1 MKLINTL
8 IISLICSSIT
18 TPAFSYEDH
27 KHETTTSIKTSDKEL
42 KKEQIFLTN
51 IKQITI
57 DGEKNG
63 EAYFSPDGREIIF
76 QGIRK
81 GDKFYQIYKMDNK
94 GNNIKLISTGKG
106 KTTCSYFSPNGK
118 KIIYASSHLD
128 PESEKKMP
136 TKHGSYSWDFE
147 KSMDIFEAN
156 PDGTDLKRLTNAE
169 GYDAEG
175 TYSHDGKKIVFTS
188 QRDNDSELYIMDSD
202 GKNQKRL
209 TNYKGYDGGAFFS
222 PDDKKIVYRRF
233 DKYGNAQIVLMNS
246 DGTNVKELT
255 GSKAINWCPAFH
267 PDGKHIVFSSN
278 ISGRRNFDLFIMDY
292 NGNNIKQITFDKN
305 SDVLPIFS
313 PDGSKLM
320 WTSTRKDGKSQIF
333 IADFNNKELK
343 LEDKYNK
350 NIYNDIKFLASDS
363 LQGRRAGTIGADKA
377 SEYIAN
383 QFSKIGLKKGNNN
396 SYFQSFD
403 ITTGINLTDNNSFD
417 IENDKAELNKDFVP
431 LSFSDNGNI
440 SGDLVFTGYGISAPE
455 YNYDDYKNIDVKD
468 KIVVVLRHEPQ
479 EKEVNSK
486 FNGNK
491 PTQYSELRYK
501 VFTAKSKGAK
511 ALILVNGE
519 LNYNEKDD
527 ELIQLKSFGG
537 TGNLGIPVI
546 HVKNTFMK
554 KYFNLKEA
562 QENIDKTFK
571 PNSFSLNNSDHLG
584 NSISKKSTIKVDL
597 KKEYKSTN
605 NVIAFIE
612 GTDKKL
618 KDEVILIG
626 AHYDHLGLGGN
637 ESLSDSKKDEVH
649 NGADDNASGT
659 ASMIEI
665 ARQLK
670 NYKPKRTIAFMA
682 FSGEELGLLG
692 SSYFTSNPTLKNI
705 IAMLN
710 MDMVGRLNEDKLSIG
725 GIKTAT
731 NFESVV
737 KSLNSKYKFKMSF
750 FNDGYGPSDHM
761 AFYLKNIPVLFFF
774 TGIHDDY
781 HRPSDDTYKINFL
794 GINKIVD
801 FVKDI
806 TLRIDNNNEKPKLV
820 KIAPSP
826 NMSSSSSGKSNGAY
840 LGTIPDYTSMNS
852 NTGVKISG
860 VREGSPAEKG
870 GLKSEDVIIK
880 FDDIKIN
887 TIYDYTYAIKSKKPG
902 DKILITV
909 IRNGKENKFEVI
921 AGKK

>member
-1 MKLINTL
+1 MKIINAVA
-8 IISLICSSIT
+8 ISLLCLNISLNSF
-18 TPAFSYEDH
+18 AYGDDH
-27 KHETTTSIKTSDKEL
+27 KHDANTSVKTSEKEL
-42 KKEQIFLTN
+42 QKENYFLSN
-51 IKQITI
+51 IKQITF

-63 EAYFSPDGREIIF
+63 EAYFSPDGKEIIF
-76 QGIRK
+76 QGIK
-81 GDKFYQIYKMDNK
+81 KNDKFYQIYKMDINGK
-94 GNNIKLISTGKG
+94 NVKLISTGKG
-106 KTTCSYFSPNGK
+106 KTTCSYFSPDGK

-147 KSMDIFEAN
+147 GSMDIFQAN
-156 PDGTDLKRLTNAE
+156 PDGTNLNRLTNTK

-175 TYSHDGKKIVFTS
+175 TYSHNGKKIVFTS
-188 QRDNDSELYIMDSD
+188 QRDGDSELYIMDSD

-233 DKYGNAQIVLMNS
+233 DNYGNAQIVLMNS
-246 DGTNVKELT
+246 DGTNVKEIT

-267 PDGKHIVFSSN
+267 PDGKHIIFSSN

-292 NGNNIKQITFDKN
+292 NGNNIKQITYDKN

-333 IADFNNKELK
+333 IADFNNKALNK
-343 LEDKYNK
+343 EDKYNK
-350 NIYNDIKFLASDS
+350 NLYNDLKYLASDS

-383 QFSKIGLKKGNNN
+383 QFSKIGLKKGNKN

-403 ITTGINLTDNNSFD
+403 ITTGINLTDNNHLKID
-417 IENDKAELNKDFVP
+417 ENNAELNKDFIP
-431 LSFSDNGNI
+431 LSFSDNGELNE
-440 SGDLVFTGYGISAPE
+440 DLVFVGYGINAPE
-455 YNYDDYKNIDVKD
+455 FGYDDYKNIDVKN

-479 EKEVNSK
+479 EKDTNSK

-501 VFTAKSKGAK
+501 VFTAKTRGAK
-511 ALILVNGE
+511 GFILVNGE
-519 LNYNEKDD
+519 VNYDEKED
-527 ELIQLKSFGG
+527 ELIPLKSFGG
-537 TGNLGIPVI
+537 TGNLGIPAI
-546 HVKNTFMK
+546 QVKNNFIK
-554 KYFNLKEA
+554 KYINLKEI
-562 QENIDKTFK
+562 QENIDKNFK
-571 PNSFSLNNSDHLG
+571 SNSFALNKKISL
-584 NSISKKSTIKVDL
+584 KVDL

-605 NVIAFIE
+605 NVIGFIE
-612 GTDKKL
+612 GSDKNL
-618 KDEVILIG
+618 KNEVIVIG

-637 ESLSDSKKDEVH
+637 ESLSDSKKEEVH

-659 ASMIEI
+659 SSMIEL

-670 NYKPKRTIAFMA
+670 NYKSKRTIAFIA

-705 IAMLN
+705 VAMLN
-710 MDMVGRLNEDKLSIG
+710 MDMVGRLTDNKLSIG
-725 GIKTAT
+725 GIKTAKS
-731 NFESVV
+731 FESTI
-737 KSLNSKYKFKMSF
+737 KSLNNKYNFKMSY

-781 HRPSDDTYKINFL
+781 HRPTDDTYKVNFL
-794 GINKIVD
+794 GMEKVIKL
-801 FVKDI
+801 VKDI
-806 TLRIDNNNEKPKLV
+806 AIKIDKNNQKPQLV

-826 NMSSSSSGKSNGAY
+826 NMSASSSGKSNGAY

-852 NTGVKISG
+852 NNGVKISG

-870 GLKSEDVIIK
+870 GLKGEDIIIK

-887 TIYDYTYAIKSKKPG
+887 TIYDYTYALKAKKPG
-902 DKILITV
+902 DKILIIV
-909 IRNGKENKFEVI
+909 LRNGKENKLEII